1 MNSNKN
7 IVENKTLD
15 VSSALKSKYRNTI
28 LRTIPR
34 IMTGE
39 ATLERTQYMSNTKD
53 SFQYNSAC
61 DFLINSDLGAR
72 YGTRVMNS

>member
-1 MNSNKN
+1 
-7 IVENKTLD
+7 
-15 VSSALKSKYRNTI
+15 
-28 LRTIPR
+28 
-34 IMTGE
+34 
-39 ATLERTQYMSNTKD
+39 MSNTKD